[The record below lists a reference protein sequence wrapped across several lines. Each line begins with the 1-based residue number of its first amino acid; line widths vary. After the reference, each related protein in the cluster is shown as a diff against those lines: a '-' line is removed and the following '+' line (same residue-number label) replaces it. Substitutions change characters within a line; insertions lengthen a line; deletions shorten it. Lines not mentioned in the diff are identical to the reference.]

1 MTDIRISR
9 PVAQARS
16 LAAVAFVA
24 ALAHGT
30 AAAQPATATPGL
42 IVRGRVSGAASRW
55 DQGALYT
62 YVTVE
67 ITRVVVGT
75 GVPDRV
81 VLKQLGGEVG
91 GIGMWVAGQA
101 AFRPDEDVLLDL
113 EADRTGTLHT
123 RGLARGKWR
132 VERDPGTG
140 VDLAVQAPGAG
151 VDTRTRLAS
160 LEATLAAN
168 TPPLAAFVASPPE
181 FSAAPLGPGA
191 QYAYLPTDGGY
202 PARWHEVDSG
212 TTVPVD
218 YPSSLPAGWPGS
230 PSDATAAVNLW
241 RNSGMD
247 LDLAG
252 AANLPLGQC
261 PATFTGIGRIAV
273 AYTNSCGAA
282 IPDWVIGGGYY
293 TTGDLR
299 TVGGTTFQKFLQGF
313 VLLGDSAP
321 PSAGCFRDAITHGL
335 GHALGLGH
343 SSSAGAIMNA
353 GPPSGCASGPSGLGA
368 DDLAGITAIYQ
379 GIPSG
384 GNPPNTPTNFS
395 VSAVL
400 SSVTLSWTPASTGG
414 AAQHYLVDAG
424 TAPSTYNLGT
434 AVVNAPQ
441 TTLTANDVPPGVYY
455 LRVRAENVL
464 GTSAPSPERSVT
476 VGGCALPGAPATF
489 TGSSNDMVVNLQWT
503 PPAAGVVQGYR
514 LVAGSAPGLGNLA
527 TVDLSAAVTSLQAT
541 APYGT
546 YYLRAHATN
555 VCGISPPSAEIVL
568 NVQPCTAPPAAP
580 IGFAGSVNGSFVSL
594 AWSPPATDPSPTSY
608 VLSAGTAPG
617 LSNITVYDTGSTAT
631 ALGAPAPPGTYYIR
645 AASKNACGTS
655 GPSNEVVLVVP

>member
-1 MTDIRISR
+1 MTHTGFPR
-9 PVAQARS
+9 PVAQTRA
-16 LAAVAFVA
+16 LAAFTVLA

-30 AAAQPATATPGL
+30 AAAQPAAAAPGL
-42 IVRGRVSGAASRW
+42 VVRGRVSGAASRW
-55 DQGALYT
+55 DQGTLYT

-67 ITRVVVGT
+67 VTRVVVGT
-75 GVPDRV
+75 GVPARV
-81 VLKQLGGEVG
+81 VLKQLGGETEG
-91 GIGMWVAGQA
+91 LGLWVAGQA

-113 EADRTGTLHT
+113 AADRTGALHT
-123 RGLARGKWR
+123 RGLARGKWS
-132 VERDPGTG
+132 VERDRG
-140 VDLAVQAPGAG
+140 VGIDIAVQPAGGGAD
-151 VDTRTRLAS
+151 VRTPLTS
-160 LEATLAAN
+160 LEATLTAN
-168 TPPLAAFVASPPE
+168 TAPLAAFVASPPE
-181 FSAAPLGPGA
+181 FPAPSGPGA
-191 QYAYLPTDGGY
+191 LYAYLPTDGGY

-212 TTVPVD
+212 TAVPVD

-252 AANLPLGQC
+252 NASLPLGQC
-261 PATFTGIGRIAV
+261 PALFTGNGRIAV
-273 AYTNSCGAA
+273 AFTNSCGVAVTS
-282 IPDWVIGGGYY
+282 WVVGGGYY

-321 PSAGCFRDAITHGL
+321 QSAGCFRDAITHGL
-335 GHALGLGH
+335 GHALGLGD
-343 SSSAGAIMNA
+343 SPSAGAIMSLLACA
-353 GPPSGCASGPSGLGA
+353 GGSSGLGA

-384 GNPPNTPTNFS
+384 GNPPDTPTNFS
-395 VSAVL
+395 VSSVL
-400 SSVTLSWTPASTGG
+400 SSVTMSWTPASTGG
-414 AAQHYLVDAG
+414 AAQRYLIDAG

-434 AVVNAPQ
+434 AAVNAPQ

-476 VGGCALPGAPATF
+476 VGGCAVPGAPATF
-489 TGSSNDMVVNLQWT
+489 SGSSNDTLVSLQWT
-503 PPAAGVVQGYR
+503 PPATGVVQGYR
-514 LVAGSAPGLGNLA
+514 LVAGSAPGLANLA
-527 TVDLSAAVTSLQAT
+527 TVDLGAAVTSLQAP

-555 VCGISPPSAEIVL
+555 VCGISAPSPEIVL
-568 NVQPCTAPPAAP
+568 NVQPCAAPPSAP
-580 IGFAGSVNGSFVSL
+580 TGLTGSVSGSFVSL
-594 AWSPPATDPSPTSY
+594 AWSAPGADPPPTSY

-631 ALGAPAPPGTYYIR
+631 ALGAPAPSGTYYLR
-645 AASKNACGTS
+645 AAARNACGTS
-655 GPSNEVVLVVP
+655 AASNEVKLVVP